1 MKILLKIALGLV
13 LIYALFWGGV
23 AAYFSYADRYKTSV
37 ESHLTRLFDKP
48 VSIGKLETVWRGLS
62 PTIKIHNFRVEGD
75 SSERDAFAFESLSA
89 VVSPGSLLNL
99 WPSFT
104 EFTIENPVLEIV
116 ALDDNRLSVG
126 GIIVGGKR
134 RTGAVNQRVVS
145 WLLDQQN
152 GRWVDGQI
160 LWVPVQGQLNRY
172 QDIDISFSRTNESR
186 QLKASVTTP
195 KGPLAFTAKTNG
207 DLISDTQWDASL
219 QVEGESGQ
227 QLLTPDEF
235 SVVVKNGQGK
245 LLLKTLDVEQ
255 IRDFIKL
262 TGLAGEAGW
271 LLDAEL
277 TGRLH
282 DVNLDF
288 SGPLLS
294 INDWSLDASASD
306 IGFKSIGRAP
316 AMNNLS
322 GKLVATKDSGNF
334 LFSTRDSEFSWSR
347 WYQNSFPITHAM
359 GEFSWQMG
367 ANGAIDIAVKNAEI
381 EDANTR
387 ISNVYAKISVNAD
400 ARKVSSFG
408 DLFKV
413 ESVSELNY
421 NETGELIASPDASSG
436 QAPINIDA
444 HAEFE
449 VFDMSKL
456 AAYIPNNPKLD
467 KFRNWSSNA
476 FLSGTVSDGVVTY
489 KGEASAEAFATGK
502 ASLDAAANYS
512 NVTVD
517 YAPAQDWPP
526 VTRGLGSATVKN
538 ELLTISPSEIW
549 LNGDSLSDAQ
559 LQINK
564 LFQRDRT
571 LSIRGKTTTSLIK
584 GMDFLFKG
592 PLIKPENRSAEL
604 PIVPKKGWV
613 DIDTNVE
620 MVLNDVANTKV
631 NGTALVRDGYGELP
645 EGVPVSDINALIDF
659 TERKV
664 ESSNVRAVFLGGE
677 TRGKVV
683 TVIEAQ
689 PPVVELIATGAAK
702 TEDLK
707 PWVGEHLLTLFDGVA
722 PWQGSI
728 LFEGDRVEIQ
738 GQSNLNG
745 VAISAP
751 APLLKSPEES
761 AKLEL
766 EMMFGGASVE
776 QSLSVIYNDIVSARF
791 RSNPPKQSA
800 ITGGLGTALSA
811 SGVPLSNAGSALSAA
826 GLALSASSKEPSLFD
841 NSMISIGGDVSA
853 DLKPGINFN
862 TQYDNIDLDD
872 WLGAVIDLASF
883 EPEQPADND
892 DFLDAMRSI
901 NIESA
906 NPVLIGREFGPVK
919 MSAVSVDGLHWI
931 GKIDGEN
938 ISGTMQMQPRAD
950 VSSCGFKLSSLVI
963 DKDPNLGAEPEP
975 IDYSLSPNGFPSINL
990 SVDALRI
997 SGKNLGSLS
1006 LSARPD
1012 GERFL
1017 VDDFSLTHNGIRT
1030 TAKGK
1035 WVNNKQ
1041 VGSITEI
1048 EFNTIIDE
1056 AEGAF
1061 NEMDF
1066 DGVIKRGNGTVTG
1079 TLRWIGAPHEFDYA
1093 RLNGDF
1099 DAFIKDGE
1107 LVQIEPGGGKL
1118 VGLLNFNAI
1127 ARRLIFDFR
1136 DVFASGL
1143 KFDRMRYA
1151 GALADGEAI
1160 LSEAFVLS
1168 PAAFIQME
1176 GKVDLNKE
1184 LVDLEVHVSPELG
1197 GNLALLSALANPAAG
1212 AFVFITQRI
1221 FKDEMRNANFK
1232 SYRARG
1238 TWEDFE
1244 MVDLDSDEAAGSE
1257 LAQVDLD
1264 QDPSGNQN
1272 TQASP
1277 ETTEQTEADVGQSEL
1292 LENDPQS
1299 NQSTSDIPPEN

>member
-1 MKILLKIALGLV
+1 MKILLKIALGIV
-13 LIYALFWGGV
+13 LIYVLFWGGV

-37 ESHLTRLFDKP
+37 ESHLTRVFDKP
-48 VSIGKLETVWRGLS
+48 VSIGKLETVWRGFS
-62 PTIKIHNFRVEGD
+62 PTIKVQNFRVAGD
-75 SSERDAFAFESLSA
+75 SPERDALAFESLSA
-89 VVSPGSLLNL
+89 VVSPSSLLNL

-104 EFTIENPVLEIV
+104 EFTIEKPVLEIV

-126 GIIVGGKR
+126 GIVVGGKR
-134 RTGAVNQRVVS
+134 RRGAVNQRVVS

-172 QDIDISFSRTNESR
+172 QDINIDFSRINEQR
-186 QLKASVTTP
+186 QLKASVVTP

-316 AMNNLS
+316 AMNNLQ
-322 GKLVATKDSGNF
+322 GELRATKDSGNF

-347 WYQNSFPITHAM
+347 WYQNSFPITQAM
-359 GEFSWQMG
+359 GEFSWQIG
-367 ANGAIDIAVKNAEI
+367 ESGAINIAVENAEF
-381 EDANTR
+381 EDANAR
-387 ISNVYAKISVNAD
+387 ISNVHAKISVNTG

-408 DLFKV
+408 DLFRV

-421 NETGELIASPDASSG
+421 NETGELVSSPDSDSA

-449 VFDMSKL
+449 VVDMSKL
-456 AAYIPNNPKLD
+456 AGYIPNNPKLD
-467 KFRNWSSNA
+467 NFRKWSSSA

-489 KGEASAEAFATGK
+489 KGEVSADAFANGK
-502 ASLDAAANYS
+502 ASLDATANYAD
-512 NVTVD
+512 VTVD
-517 YAPAQDWPP
+517 YAPEQDWPP
-526 VTRGLGSATVKN
+526 ATRALGSATVKN

-549 LNGDSLSDAQ
+549 LNGDPLSDAQ
-559 LQINK
+559 LQISK

-571 LSIRGKTTTSLIK
+571 LSVRGNTTTSLVK

-592 PLIKPENRSAEL
+592 PLIKPENRSTEL
-604 PIVPKKGWV
+604 PIIPKKGWV
-613 DIDTNVE
+613 DINTNVE
-620 MVLNDVANTKV
+620 MVLNDVVNTRV
-631 NGTALVRDGYGELP
+631 YGTAKVRDGYGELP
-645 EGVPVSDINALIDF
+645 EGVPVSDINASIDF

-664 ESSNVRAVFLGGE
+664 ESNNVRAVFLGGE

-683 TVIEAQ
+683 TVKEAQ
-689 PPVVELIATGAAK
+689 PPVVKLIASGAAK
-702 TEDLK
+702 TEALQ
-707 PWVGEHLLTLFDGVA
+707 PWIGEHLLTWFNGVA

-728 LFEGDRVEIQ
+728 LFEGDRVEIE
-738 GQSNLNG
+738 GQSNLDG
-745 VAISAP
+745 VAVSAP
-751 APLLKSPEES
+751 APLQKSSEES
-761 AKLEL
+761 ANLKLQ
-766 EMMFGGASVE
+766 MVFGGTSVE
-776 QSLSVIYNDIVSARF
+776 QSLSVIYNDTMSARF
-791 RSNPPKQSA
+791 RSNLPKQSA
-800 ITGGLGTALSA
+800 AIGVAGVIATA
-811 SGVPLSNAGSALSAA
+811 SNQA
-826 GLALSASSKEPSLFD
+826 PSLFD
-841 NSMISIGGDVSA
+841 NSMISIGGDVNA

-872 WLGAVIDLASF
+872 WLSAIIDLASF
-883 EPEQPADND
+883 EPQQVADND
-892 DFLDAMRSI
+892 DFLDSMRSI

-906 NPVLIGREFGPVK
+906 NPVLIGREFGPIK

-931 GKIDGEN
+931 GTIDGEN
-938 ISGTMQMQPRAD
+938 ISGTMQMQPRAEL
-950 VSSCGFKLSSLVI
+950 SNYGFKLSRLVI
-963 DKDPNLGAEPEP
+963 GEDPNSGAQPEP
-975 IDYSLSPNGFPSINL
+975 IDYSLSPNDFPSISL
-990 SVDALRI
+990 SVDALRLA
-997 SGKNLGSLS
+997 GKNLGSLS
-1006 LSARPD
+1006 LSARPEAD
-1012 GERFL
+1012 RWL
-1017 VDDFSLTHNGIRT
+1017 VEDFTLTHNGIRT
-1030 TAKGK
+1030 KASGD
-1035 WVNNKQ
+1035 WVNNTQ
-1041 VGSITEI
+1041 VGSITKI

-1079 TLRWIGAPHEFDYA
+1079 MLRWIGAPHEFDYA

-1107 LVQIEPGGGKL
+1107 LVQIEPGSGKL

-1143 KFDRMRYA
+1143 KFDHMRYA

-1176 GKVDLNKE
+1176 GKVDLNRE

-1197 GNLALLSALANPAAG
+1197 GNIALLSALANPAAG

-1244 MVDLDSDEAAGSE
+1244 MVDLNSDEAEGPE
-1257 LAQVDLD
+1257 LAQADID
-1264 QDPSGNQN
+1264 QDSNQ
-1272 TQASP
+1272 S
-1277 ETTEQTEADVGQSEL
+1277 TEAEPEAAEQAESTDDQSEA
-1292 LENDPQS
+1292 LESDSQS
-1299 NQSTSDIPPEN
+1299 NQSPSDLPPEN

>member
-1 MKILLKIALGLV
+1 MKLLLKIIFGFS
-13 LIYALFWGGV
+13 LIYVLFWGSV
-23 AAYFSYADRYKTSV
+23 AMYFSYADRYKASV
-37 ESHLTRLFDKP
+37 ETHLSRVFDRP
-48 VSIGKLETVWRGLS
+48 VSIGKLETVWQGFS
-62 PTIKIHNFRVEGD
+62 PTIKVQNLKVAGD
-75 SSERDAFAFESLSA
+75 TSGRDALAFESLSA
-89 VVSPGSLLNL
+89 VVSPTSLLTL
-99 WPSFT
+99 WPRFT
-104 EFTIENPVLEIV
+104 EFTIEKPMLEIV
-116 ALDDNRLSVG
+116 ALDDNRLSIG
-126 GIIVGGKR
+126 GINVGGKR
-134 RTGAVNQRVVS
+134 RKAAVNQRVVS
-145 WLLDQQN
+145 WLLDHQN
-152 GRWVDGQI
+152 VRWVDGQI
-160 LWVPVQGQLNRY
+160 HWVPVQGQLNRY
-172 QDIDISFSRTNESR
+172 QNINIDFSRADERR
-186 QLKASVTTP
+186 QLIASVTTP

-207 DLISDTQWDASL
+207 DLISDAQWDASL

-235 SVVVKNGQGK
+235 SVVVENGQGK

-271 LLDAEL
+271 LLDAKL

-294 INDWSLDASASD
+294 INDWSLDAAASD
-306 IGFKSIGRAP
+306 IGFESIGRAP

-322 GKLVATKDSGNF
+322 GELSANKDSGNF

-359 GEFSWQMG
+359 GEFSWQIG
-367 ANGAIDIAVKNAEI
+367 TNGAIDIAVKNAEF
-381 EDANTR
+381 EDANAR
-387 ISNVYAKISVNAD
+387 ISNVHAKISVNTGT
-400 ARKVSSFG
+400 RKVSSFG

-421 NETGELIASPDASSG
+421 NEVGELVASSDPSSG

-449 VFDMSKL
+449 VLDMSKL
-456 AAYIPNNPKLD
+456 AGYIPNSPKLD
-467 KFRNWSSNA
+467 NFRNWSSNA
-476 FLSGTVSDGVVTY
+476 FLSGKVSDGVVTY
-489 KGEASAEAFATGK
+489 KGEVSADAFANGK
-502 ASLDAAANYS
+502 ASLDATANYA

-526 VTRGLGSATVKN
+526 ATRGLGSATVKN

-549 LNGDSLSDAQ
+549 LNGDPLTDAH
-559 LQINK
+559 LQISK

-571 LSIRGKTTTSLIK
+571 LTVRGKTTTSLVK

-592 PLIKPENRSAEL
+592 PLIKPENRSVEL
-604 PIVPKKGWV
+604 PIIPKNGWV
-613 DIDTNVE
+613 DISTNVD
-620 MVLNDVANTKV
+620 MVLNDVVNTKV
-631 NGTALVRDGYGELP
+631 YGTAQVRDGYGELP
-645 EGVPVSDINALIDF
+645 EGVPVSDINASIDF

-677 TRGKVV
+677 TRGRVV
-683 TVIEAQ
+683 TVKEAQ
-689 PPVVELIATGAAK
+689 PPVVKLIANGAAR
-702 TEDLK
+702 TEALK
-707 PWVGEHLLTLFDGVA
+707 PWIGEHLLTWFNGVA
-722 PWQGSI
+722 PWEGSI
-728 LFEGDRVEIQ
+728 LFEDDRVEIQ
-738 GQSNLNG
+738 GQSNLEG
-745 VAISAP
+745 ITVSAP
-751 APLLKSPEES
+751 APLLKRPEEQ

-766 EMMFGGASVE
+766 EMVFGNASEE
-776 QSLSVIYNDIVSARF
+776 QSLSVTYNDTMSARF
-791 RSNPPKQSA
+791 RSNLPQQDLISGDSEAVLSA
-800 ITGGLGTALSA
+800 SGIASGTSKTALSA
-811 SGVPLSNAGSALSAA
+811 SKTALSVAA
-826 GLALSASSKEPSLFD
+826 KSPSLFD
-841 NSMISIGGDVSA
+841 NSMISIGGDINAV
-853 DLKPGINFN
+853 LKPGINLN
-862 TQYDNIDLDD
+862 TEYDNINLDD
-872 WLGAVIDLASF
+872 WLSAVIDLASF
-883 EPEQPADND
+883 EPEQPAGND

-906 NPVLIGREFGPVK
+906 NPTLIGREFGPIK

-931 GKIDGEN
+931 GTIDGEN

-950 VSSCGFKLSSLVI
+950 VSNYGFKLSHLVI
-963 DKDPNLGAEPEP
+963 GEDPSLGAEPEP
-975 IDYSLSPNGFPSINL
+975 IDYSLAPSDFPSINL
-990 SVDALRI
+990 NVDALRI
-997 SGKNLGSLS
+997 AGKNLGSLS

-1012 GERFL
+1012 IDRWL
-1017 VDDFSLTHNGIRT
+1017 VDDFTLTHNGIRT
-1030 TAKGK
+1030 TANGN

-1041 VGSITEI
+1041 EGSITKI

-1079 TLRWIGAPHEFDYA
+1079 MLRWIGAPHEFDYG

-1176 GKVDLNKE
+1176 GKIDLNKE

-1244 MVDLDSDEAAGSE
+1244 MVDLDGDDVEGSE
-1257 LAQVDLD
+1257 LAQADL
-1264 QDPSGNQN
+1264 
-1272 TQASP
+1272 TQELAHSAKVSP
-1277 ETTEQTEADVGQSEL
+1277 ESSEQVESSDDKMQLQES
-1292 LENDPQS
+1292 DPKH
-1299 NQSTSDIPPEN
+1299 NQTASDTPPEN

>member
-1 MKILLKIALGLV
+1 MKFLLKIALGFL
-13 LIYALFWGGV
+13 LTYCLFWGGV

-37 ESHLTRLFDKP
+37 ESHLSRLFDKP
-48 VSIGKLETVWRGLS
+48 VSIGKLETVWRGFS
-62 PTIKIHNFRVEGD
+62 PTIKIQHLKVAGNT
-75 SSERDAFAFESLSA
+75 SERDALAFESLSA
-89 VVSPGSLLNL
+89 VVSPSSLLTL

-104 EFTIENPVLEIV
+104 EFTIEKPVLEVV

-126 GIIVGGKR
+126 GLVVGGKR
-134 RTGAVNQRVVS
+134 RRAAVNQRVIS
-145 WLLDQQN
+145 WLLDQQS

-172 QDIDISFSRTNESR
+172 QNINIDFSRSKERR

-207 DLISDTQWDASL
+207 DLISDAQWDASL

-235 SVVVKNGQGK
+235 SVVVENGQGK

-271 LLDAEL
+271 LLDAKL

-294 INDWSLDASASD
+294 IEDWSLDAAASD

-322 GKLVATKDSGNF
+322 GELRATKDNGNF
-334 LFSTRDSEFSWSR
+334 LFATRNSEFSWSR
-347 WYQNSFPITHAM
+347 WYQNSFPITQAM
-359 GEFSWQMG
+359 GEFSWQIG
-367 ANGAIDIAVKNAEI
+367 ANGAIDIAVKNAEF
-381 EDANTR
+381 EDANAR
-387 ISNVYAKISVNAD
+387 ISNVHAKISVNAG

-421 NETGELIASPDASSG
+421 NETGELIASPDPSSG

-449 VFDMSKL
+449 ILDMSKL
-456 AAYIPNNPKLD
+456 VGYIPNNPKLD
-467 KFRNWSSNA
+467 NFRRWSSNA
-476 FLSGTVSDGVVTY
+476 FLSGRVSDGVVTY
-489 KGEASAEAFATGK
+489 KGEVSADAFASGK
-502 ASLDAAANYS
+502 ASLDAKANYA

-526 VTRGLGSATVKN
+526 ATRGLGTATIKN

-571 LSIRGKTTTSLIK
+571 LSVRGKTTTSLVK

-604 PIVPKKGWV
+604 PIIPKKGWV
-613 DIDTNVE
+613 DISTNVE
-620 MVLNDVANTKV
+620 MVLNDVVNTKV
-631 NGTALVRDGYGELP
+631 YGTAQVRDGYGELP
-645 EGVPVSDINALIDF
+645 EGVPVSDINASIDF

-664 ESSNVRAVFLGGE
+664 ESNNVRAVFLGGE

-683 TVIEAQ
+683 TVKEAQ
-689 PPVVELIATGAAK
+689 PPVVKLIASGAAK
-702 TEDLK
+702 TEALK
-707 PWVGEHLLTLFDGVA
+707 PWVGEHLLTWFNGVA

-738 GQSNLNG
+738 GQSNLDG
-745 VAISAP
+745 ITVSAP
-751 APLLKSPEES
+751 APLLKSSEEP

-766 EMMFGGASVE
+766 EMVFGGASVE
-776 QSLSVIYNDIVSARF
+776 QSLSVIYNDTMSARF
-791 RSNPPKQSA
+791 RSNLPQQGSA
-800 ITGGLGTALSA
+800 SGDSVSALSA
-811 SGVPLSNAGSALSAA
+811 SGAVLSGSIKA
-826 GLALSASSKEPSLFD
+826 PSLFD
-841 NSMISIGGDVSA
+841 NSMISIGGDINA
-853 DLKPGINFN
+853 ALKPGINLN
-862 TQYDNIDLDD
+862 TQYDNIDLDE
-872 WLGAVIDLASF
+872 WLSAVIDLASF
-883 EPEQPADND
+883 EPEQPAGND

-906 NPVLIGREFGPVK
+906 NPILIGRAFGPIK

-931 GKIDGEN
+931 GTIDGEN

-950 VSSCGFKLSSLVI
+950 ISNYGFKLSHLVI
-963 DKDPNLGAEPEP
+963 GEDPSLGAEPEP
-975 IDYSLSPNGFPSINL
+975 IDYSLTPSDFPSINL
-990 SVDALRI
+990 NVDALRI
-997 SGKNLGSLS
+997 TGKNLGSLT

-1012 GERFL
+1012 VDRWL
-1017 VDDFSLTHNGIRT
+1017 VDDFTLTHNGIRT
-1030 TAKGK
+1030 TAKGN
-1035 WVNNKQ
+1035 WVNNGQ
-1041 VGSITEI
+1041 EGSITKI

-1079 TLRWIGAPHEFDYA
+1079 MLRWIGAPHEFDYG

-1176 GKVDLNKE
+1176 GKIDLNKE

-1244 MVDLDSDEAAGSE
+1244 MVDLDSDDSTSSE

-1264 QDPSGNQN
+1264 QDQSLSAQDV
-1272 TQASP
+1272 P
-1277 ETTEQTEADVGQSEL
+1277 ESTEQDESSADQSEL
-1292 LENDPQS
+1292 LESDLQS
-1299 NQSTSDIPPEN
+1299 DQRSSDTPPEN